1 MAARTTEAR
10 IKAIEDKIAKKQAE
24 IEKIGRAHV

>member
-1 MAARTTEAR
+1 MMAARTTEAR

-24 IEKIGRAHV
+24 IENLEA